1 MEQTTNYFVI
11 DGHCDALY
19 QLEQEAGQGSL
30 KQRPQG
36 QVDIKRLQEG
46 QVVAQFFA
54 LYGGEPNRLL
64 LAQSSALKQIK
75 LLYRELRVNPE
86 LMLAFNQADVA
97 KAQQE
102 GKIAVILSLEGGE
115 ALGDDPGLLEVFY
128 RLGVRSLGLTWNQRN
143 LLASG
148 VDDDDSGGGL
158 TALGGEAV
166 KVAQNL
172 GILLDVSHLS
182 ARSFWDLID
191 HARGPVIASHSS
203 AFALCPHPRNLTDQQ
218 ARAVAQTG
226 GVIGVNF
233 HSPFLCKQGGA
244 KLIDVVNHIDYLVQ
258 LVGPKHVGLGSDFD
272 GIPAGPQ
279 GLEGPHRFPDLA
291 RALTERGYKDQE
303 VRAIMGLNFLRVL
316 PST

>member
-36 QVDIKRLQEG
+36 QVDIKRLQE
-46 QVVAQFFA
+46 AKWLSFCS
-54 LYGGEPNRLL
+54 YGGSPTGY

-86 LMLAFNQADVA
+86 LMLAFNQADVI

-258 LVGPKHVGLGSDFD
+258 LVGPEHVGLGSDFD